1 MGAYVPAAF
10 LESLQCLAV
19 AEGEHHLQVCAFLHF
34 GKVQHGI
41 DHARPAARGD
51 VPGLGAQ
58 RRPGGSAR
66 SFGGDIGCS
75 DCALNVADL
84 DVPIQFPPACVAA
97 FKTAIHQADRLA
109 P

>member
-1 MGAYVPAAF
+1 MACPVGTGTAGREVRFRDRAGSGWVGADVRAAF

-19 AEGEHHLQVCAFLHF
+19 AEGEHYLQVCAFLHF
-34 GKVQHGI
+34 GQIQHGI
-41 DHARPAARGD
+41 DQAHSAARSD

-75 DCALNVADL
+75 DCVLNV
-84 DVPIQFPPACVAA
+84 
-97 FKTAIHQADRLA
+97 T
-109 P
+109 